1 MQREYDLVIWGATG
15 FTGKLVTEYV
25 ANQYDQSNLKW
36 AIAGRNRQKLEGIDG
51 ARGLNILEADAHD
64 PAALKTLVES
74 TRVILT
80 TVGPYARYGNELV
93 AACARAGT
101 HYCDLTGET
110 HWVRRMIQLHQDE
123 AEQSGAI
130 IVPSCGFDS
139 IPSDLG
145 TYALQKEMLARHGV
159 AANRV
164 TYRARDMRG
173 GFSGGTIDSMMAMME
188 QAEDDPELF
197 KIAADPYNLNF
208 KWRGLDGL
216 DSNRV
221 HYDHDADTWVAPF
234 VMAPVNTRVVRRSN
248 ELLDLMY
255 GSEFCYSEGMATGKG
270 IQGQLAANG
279 VAGGLSTFNVL
290 PRFRPI
296 RELMQRFLPKPGEG
310 PSEQDIQNGYFN
322 IEMWAYHPTDREK
335 TLTLDVHGK
344 LDPGYGATAKMLAE
358 SAVALAQDEL
368 RVGGGFWTPWVML
381 C

>member
-145 TYALQKEMLARHGV
+145 TYALQKEMQARHGV

-208 KWRGLDGL
+208 RWRGL
-216 DSNRV
+216 
-221 HYDHDADTWVAPF
+221 
-234 VMAPVNTRVVRRSN
+234 
-248 ELLDLMY
+248 
-255 GSEFCYSEGMATGKG
+255 
-270 IQGQLAANG
+270 
-279 VAGGLSTFNVL
+279 
-290 PRFRPI
+290 
-296 RELMQRFLPKPGEG
+296 
-310 PSEQDIQNGYFN
+310 
-322 IEMWAYHPTDREK
+322 
-335 TLTLDVHGK
+335 
-344 LDPGYGATAKMLAE
+344 
-358 SAVALAQDEL
+358 
-368 RVGGGFWTPWVML
+368 
-381 C
+381 